1 MTEAARRTAM
11 RAGPARPQPVPA
23 TRPLRTLARTQP
35 RATDEATATLS
46 LSGDQLGAIVGL
58 FGERL
63 EALVRQL
70 VAAELEE
77 LADPSSSGP
86 EEWLTVEQISTQL
99 QVSRR
104 SVYRALRDGRLS
116 AVKVGA
122 QWRVRREELAD
133 WARPA
138 SADGRPAQLA
148 ASPPAHRSRPTP
160 AHTDTASFGAR
171 VRERARRSERRPAP
185 SRLDRPPPSNG
196 GT

>member
-1 MTEAARRTAM
+1 
-11 RAGPARPQPVPA
+11 V
-23 TRPLRTLARTQP
+23 
-35 RATDEATATLS
+35 TLS

-58 FGERL
+58 FRERL

-70 VAAELEE
+70 VAAELRE
-77 LADPSSSGP
+77 LADPRSSGP
-86 EEWLTVEQISTQL
+86 EEWLTVEQVSTQL

-138 SADGRPAQLA
+138 SAGVRPAQLA
-148 ASPPAHRSRPTP
+148 ASPPAHRLRSTT
-160 AHTDTASFGAR
+160 AHADAASFGAR
-171 VRERARRSERRPAP
+171 VRERARRSAGRQPAP
-185 SRLDRPPPSNG
+185 GPYQPPAPNG